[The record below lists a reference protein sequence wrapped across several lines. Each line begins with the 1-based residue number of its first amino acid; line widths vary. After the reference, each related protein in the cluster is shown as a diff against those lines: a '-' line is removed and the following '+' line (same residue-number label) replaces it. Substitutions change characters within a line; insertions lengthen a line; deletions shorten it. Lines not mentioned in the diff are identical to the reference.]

1 MKIREVIVEN
11 GTGSLAPAVAR
22 TLPSTYVLPHLK
34 NQDPYLQYRMGMALA
49 AARHPENWETQSA
62 FGENMSVVGYTDAD
76 DETLKLALKLIG
88 PEYAAGAKL
97 ISTKKSEEATDVN
110 KTSPMQAQGP
120 IRRRG

>member
-49 AARHPENWETQSA
+49 AARHPENWE
-62 FGENMSVVGYTDAD
+62 NMSVVGYTDAD

-120 IRRRG
+120 IKRRG

>member
-76 DETLKLALKLIG
+76 DETLKYLLKRLKLSL
-88 PEYAAGAKL
+88 YAPL
-97 ISTKKSEEATDVN
+97 N
-110 KTSPMQAQGP
+110 L
-120 IRRRG
+120 